1 MPDWL
6 IIAVAVMTPALAFGG
21 ALTGHWLNRRGAVE
35 LDVWR
40 RREETMRTMR
50 WGVDLALHEDDDKA
64 TVGFAALLALAES
77 ELLQPEDVPFL
88 TAVTDATLGDA
99 VRRYP
104 GSEADAEIVVE
115 EVDPNG

>member
-21 ALTGHWLNRRGAVE
+21 ALTGHGLNRRGAVE

-40 RREETMRTMR
+40 RREETMRTLR
-50 WGVDLALHEDDDKA
+50 WGVELALDENDDRA

-77 ELLQPEDVPFL
+77 EMLQSDDVPFL
-88 TAVTDATLGDA
+88 TAVTDAALGDA

-104 GSEADAEIVVE
+104 GSEAGADSEPQ
-115 EVDPNG
+115 EVDPDA